1 MLYSKKVTF
10 LLKYTFK
17 GDDRLKNTLTS
28 IETPKYINQNQIM
41 YVKNNMLNIKQT
53 PNFGT
58 ITLTYQ
64 DGKLVMIETRE
75 TEK

>member
-1 MLYSKKVTF
+1 M
-10 LLKYTFK
+10 
-17 GDDRLKNTLTS
+17 KNTLTS

-41 YVKNNMLNIKQT
+41 CVKDNLLKIKQT
-53 PNFGT
+53 PKFGT

>member
-1 MLYSKKVTF
+1 M
-10 LLKYTFK
+10 
-17 GDDRLKNTLTS
+17 KNSLS
-28 IETPKYINQNQIM
+28 SVETPEYINQNQIM
-41 YVKNNMLNIKQT
+41 YVKDNILKIKQT
-53 PNFGT
+53 PKFGT

>member
-1 MLYSKKVTF
+1 MLYSKKVTS
-10 LLKYTFK
+10 LIKYTIK
-17 GDDRLKNTLTS
+17 GGTELKNTLTN

-41 YVKNNMLNIKQT
+41 YVKDNMLNIKKI

>member
-1 MLYSKKVTF
+1 M
-10 LLKYTFK
+10 
-17 GDDRLKNTLTS
+17 KNSLS
-28 IETPKYINQNQIM
+28 SVETPKYINQNQIM
-41 YVKNNMLNIKQT
+41 YVKDNMLKTKQT

-64 DGKLVMIETRE
+64 DGKLVMVETRE

>member
-1 MLYSKKVTF
+1 MV
-10 LLKYTFK
+10 K
-17 GDDRLKNTLTS
+17 GGIGLKNTLTS

-41 YVKNNMLNIKQT
+41 YVKDNMLNIKRI

>member
-1 MLYSKKVTF
+1 LYSKKVTS

>member
-1 MLYSKKVTF
+1 M
-10 LLKYTFK
+10 
-17 GDDRLKNTLTS
+17 KNILAS
-28 IETPKYINQNQIM
+28 IETPKYIKHNQIM
-41 YVKNNMLNIKQT
+41 YVKDNMLKTKQT

>member
-1 MLYSKKVTF
+1 MV
-10 LLKYTFK
+10 K
-17 GDDRLKNTLTS
+17 GGNGLKNRLS
-28 IETPKYINQNQIM
+28 SVETPKYINQNQIM
-41 YVKNNMLNIKQT
+41 YVKDNMLKTKQT

-75 TEK
+75 TER

>member
-1 MLYSKKVTF
+1 M
-10 LLKYTFK
+10 
-17 GDDRLKNTLTS
+17 KNSLS
-28 IETPKYINQNQIM
+28 SVETPKYINQNQIM
-41 YVKNNMLNIKQT
+41 YVKDNMLSIKKT

-64 DGKLVMIETRE
+64 DGKLVMVETRE

>member
-1 MLYSKKVTF
+1 MLYSKKVTS
-10 LLKYTFK
+10 LIKYTIK
-17 GDDRLKNTLTS
+17 GDDRLKTTLTN

-41 YVKNNMLNIKQT
+41 CVKDNMLKIKQI

>member
-1 MLYSKKVTF
+1 MLYSKKVTS

-41 YVKNNMLNIKQT
+41 YVKNNMLNIQQT
-53 PNFGT
+53 PTFGT

>member
-1 MLYSKKVTF
+1 M
-10 LLKYTFK
+10 
-17 GDDRLKNTLTS
+17 KNTLTN
-28 IETPKYINQNQIM
+28 IETPKYINQNKIM
-41 YVKNNMLNIKQT
+41 YVKDNMLKIKQI

>member
-1 MLYSKKVTF
+1 MLYSKKVTS

-64 DGKLVMIETRE
+64 DGKLVMVETRE

>member
-1 MLYSKKVTF
+1 MKT
-10 LLKYTFK
+10 
-17 GDDRLKNTLTS
+17 TLTN

-41 YVKNNMLNIKQT
+41 YVKHNMLNIKQA
-53 PNFGT
+53 PKFGT

>member
-1 MLYSKKVTF
+1 MKT
-10 LLKYTFK
+10 
-17 GDDRLKNTLTS
+17 TLTR

-41 YVKNNMLNIKQT
+41 YVKDNMLKIKQI

>member
-1 MLYSKKVTF
+1 M
-10 LLKYTFK
+10 
-17 GDDRLKNTLTS
+17 KNSLS
-28 IETPKYINQNQIM
+28 SVETPKYINQNQIM
-41 YVKNNMLNIKQT
+41 YVKDNMLNIKKT

-64 DGKLVMIETRE
+64 DGKLVLIETKE

>member
-1 MLYSKKVTF
+1 M
-10 LLKYTFK
+10 
-17 GDDRLKNTLTS
+17 KNSLS
-28 IETPKYINQNQIM
+28 SVETPKYINQNQIM
-41 YVKNNMLNIKQT
+41 YVKDNMLNIKKI

>member
-1 MLYSKKVTF
+1 LLYSKKVTS

>member
-1 MLYSKKVTF
+1 M
-10 LLKYTFK
+10 
-17 GDDRLKNTLTS
+17 KNSLS
-28 IETPKYINQNQIM
+28 SVETPKYINQNQIM
-41 YVKNNMLNIKQT
+41 YVKDNMLSIKKI

>member
-1 MLYSKKVTF
+1 M
-10 LLKYTFK
+10 
-17 GDDRLKNTLTS
+17 KNTLTS

>member
-1 MLYSKKVTF
+1 MLYSKKATS
-10 LLKYTFK
+10 LIKYTIK
-17 GDDRLKNTLTS
+17 GEFGLKNTLTN
-28 IETPKYINQNQIM
+28 IETPKYINQNKIM
-41 YVKNNMLNIKQT
+41 YVKDNMLKIKQI

>member
-1 MLYSKKVTF
+1 MLYSKKVTS
-10 LLKYTFK
+10 LIKYRFK
-17 GDDRLKNTLTS
+17 GENGLKNTLTN
-28 IETPKYINQNQIM
+28 IETPKYINQNKIM
-41 YVKNNMLNIKQT
+41 YVKDNMLKIKQI

>member
-1 MLYSKKVTF
+1 M
-10 LLKYTFK
+10 
-17 GDDRLKNTLTS
+17 KNTLTN

-41 YVKNNMLNIKQT
+41 YVKDNILKIKQA
-53 PNFGT
+53 PKFGT

>member
-1 MLYSKKVTF
+1 M
-10 LLKYTFK
+10 K
-17 GDDRLKNTLTS
+17 GENGLKNSLS
-28 IETPKYINQNQIM
+28 SVETPKYINQNQIM
-41 YVKNNMLNIKQT
+41 YVKDNMLNIKQI

-75 TEK
+75 TER

>member
-1 MLYSKKVTF
+1 M
-10 LLKYTFK
+10 FK
-17 GDDRLKNTLTS
+17 GENGLKNTLTS
-28 IETPKYINQNQIM
+28 VETPKYINQNQIM
-41 YVKNNMLNIKQT
+41 YVKDNMLKIKKI
-53 PNFGT
+53 PIFGT

>member
-1 MLYSKKVTF
+1 M
-10 LLKYTFK
+10 K
-17 GDDRLKNTLTS
+17 GENRLKNTLTS